1 MQSTYVITQKDLE
14 GRVGS
19 IADSIGLASY
29 GIDDWPYA
37 TYADQGK
44 ISIGGGEFSILK
56 PNPDFDGVYALPY
69 RAIVP
74 KIEECTNLLVPV
86 CCSASHI
93 AMTSIRMEPVWII
106 LGQSAGQA
114 AAQSLREKV
123 PVQNINVGNLQK
135 TLVAQEQKISWS
147 GK

>member
-1 MQSTYVITQKDLE
+1 MQSAYVITQKDLE

-19 IADSIGLASY
+19 ITDSIGLASY

-74 KIEECTNLLVPV
+74 KIEECTNLLVPI

-123 PVQNINVGNLQK
+123 SVQNINISDLQK
-135 TLVAQEQKISWS
+135 TLIAQEQKISWS